1 MTEEVE
7 TIHPEGTIAQAAE
20 KMAELDIGPLPVV
33 EDGLVV
39 GMITDRDIVLRI
51 VAEHRDP
58 ESTRVR
64 HAMTPE
70 VVSCFEDQDVQEAAR
85 LMEDWQVRRLIV
97 LSREGQLAGI
107 VSIGDLALTT
117 GDDRMTGQVIE
128 RVSEPAPAE
137 FEIGQGA

>member
-85 LMEDWQVRRLIV
+85 LME
-97 LSREGQLAGI
+97 GQLAGI